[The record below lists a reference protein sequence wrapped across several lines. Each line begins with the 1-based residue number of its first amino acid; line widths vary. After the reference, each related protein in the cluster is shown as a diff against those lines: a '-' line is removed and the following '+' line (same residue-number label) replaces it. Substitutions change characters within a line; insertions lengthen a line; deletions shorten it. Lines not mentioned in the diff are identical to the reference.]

1 MPLFLKV
8 KCLKVKIHDYE
19 RKEEGKLN
27 SFNNLE
33 QELTNGYQYFTYNY
47 RPKICTYL
55 NNRLM
60 KK

>member
-33 QELTNGYQYFTYNY
+33 QELFLTKVIIVLVIFS
-47 RPKICTYL
+47 IV
-55 NNRLM
+55 M
-60 KK
+60 KGFIMF